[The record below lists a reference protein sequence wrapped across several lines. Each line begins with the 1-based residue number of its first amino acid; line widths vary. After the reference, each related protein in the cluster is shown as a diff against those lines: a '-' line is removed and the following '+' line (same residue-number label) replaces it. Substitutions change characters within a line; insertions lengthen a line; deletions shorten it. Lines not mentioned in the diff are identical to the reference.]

1 MIKGLIFDMDG
12 LMTDTERL
20 FIDIWCQIMQ
30 EKGLPEYRDV
40 VTYCIGQDHN
50 ETFRYVSE
58 TIGTDFPYM
67 DYLMEVGSRSV
78 SYCREHGVP
87 VKPGLYELLQFL
99 DEKGIPYA
107 VATSTK
113 GQMAQWRLDNI
124 GVLDRLHALVT
135 GDMVSKGKPHPE
147 IFLRA
152 AELLELPP
160 DACMV
165 LEDSPHGILAA
176 HRAGCKPVMVPD
188 LKQPDEEIRSMLFG
202 CLDSLLDVPEF
213 ILANT

>member
-1 MIKGLIFDMDG
+1 MIKGVIFDMDG

-20 FIDIWCQIMQ
+20 FIEIWCQIM
-30 EKGLPEYRDV
+30 KDRGLPEYRDV
-40 VTYCIGQDHN
+40 VTYCIGQDHS
-50 ETFRYVSE
+50 ETFRYVGE
-58 TIGTDFPYM
+58 TLGPDFPYM

-78 SYCREHGVP
+78 SYCQEYGVP
-87 VKPGLYELLQFL
+87 VKSGLYELLRFL

-113 GQMAQWRLDNI
+113 AEMTRWRLDNI

-152 AELLELPP
+152 AELLGLSP

-176 HRAGCKPVMVPD
+176 HKAGCRPVMIPD
-188 LKQPDEEIRSMLFG
+188 LKEPDEETGALLFG
-202 CLDSLLDVPEF
+202 CLGSLHDVPEF